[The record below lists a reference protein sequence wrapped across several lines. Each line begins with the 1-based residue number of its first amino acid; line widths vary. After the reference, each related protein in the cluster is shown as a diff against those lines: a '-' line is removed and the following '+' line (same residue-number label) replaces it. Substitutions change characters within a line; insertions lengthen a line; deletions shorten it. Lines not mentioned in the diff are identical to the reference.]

1 MNFQDAQVKGE
12 GQPMFDLQPPPT
24 TEVDTTYVERRV
36 PRHLTHHVDE
46 LISRFLREQGYNPE
60 EI

>member
-1 MNFQDAQVKGE
+1 MKFHEAVAKCE
-12 GQPMFDLQPPPT
+12 GQEIAEYEPQT

-36 PRHLTHHVDE
+36 PRHLTHLVDN
-46 LISRFLREQGYNPE
+46 LIDKFLRERGYNPE

>member
-1 MNFQDAQVKGE
+1 MKFHEAPAKCE
-12 GQPMFDLQPPPT
+12 GKEI
-24 TEVDTTYVERRV
+24 TEYEPQETDVDTTYVERRV
-36 PRHLTHHVDE
+36 PRHLTHHVDQ